1 MLSQVRVKT
10 STFLTSNPQP
20 ILVGMHSPSK
30 PKGLR
35 QQKSDGSSP
44 AAAKKGTSGGAAKRR
59 KCQTGGGDELKDQ
72 GSIWENDQNIEEV
85 FADVNG
91 AARIERIFQIFGD
104 PKDEYLDI
112 EWFQSD
118 SRPSLVS
125 DQLNRP
131 LQQSTVKDYE
141 RRIFESGLAVDCS
154 GYFAIKQEELFR
166 CSFDSTGLD
175 FLFAVLDLGSDIG
188 RVFLNPSL
196 H

>member
-1 MLSQVRVKT
+1 MLSQVRVNFKT

-44 AAAKKGTSGGAAKRR
+44 AAAKKGGTSGSKRR
-59 KCQTGGGDELKDQ
+59 RCQPGEGDELKDR
-72 GSIWENDQNIEEV
+72 SIWENDQNIEEV
-85 FADVNG
+85 FADVHG

-104 PKDEYLDI
+104 PKDEYLDV

-154 GYFAIKQEELFR
+154 GFLAIKQGDLFR
-166 CSFDSTGLD
+166 CSFDSTGFCLQ
-175 FLFAVLDLGSDIG
+175 F
-188 RVFLNPSL
+188 
-196 H
+196 